1 MDRRRN
7 PITPHEQLKLR
18 QELYA
23 MVDAH
28 PEWEFAQVMHQVR
41 RSLHLTLA
49 EMAKVGRVSVPALK
63 RIESGTGNPTLKT
76 MARLLH
82 PFGLRVA
89 TIRTA
94 TQGLPDDSTETATLN
109 PKSP

>member
-18 QELYA
+18 RELYA

-28 PEWEFAQVMHQVR
+28 PEWEFAQVIRQVR
-41 RSLHLTLA
+41 RSLHLTLT

-63 RIESGTGNPTLKT
+63 KIESGTGNPTLKT

-89 TIRTA
+89 TIRRA
-94 TQGLPDDSTETATLN
+94 TQAAANVSLETSAVSNTLF
-109 PKSP
+109 

>member
-18 QELYA
+18 QELYS
-23 MVDAH
+23 MLDAH
-28 PEWEFAQVMHQVR
+28 PEWQFAQVTRQIR
-41 RSLHLTLA
+41 KTLHLTIA

-63 RIESGTGNPTLKT
+63 KIESGMGNPTLKT

-89 TIRTA
+89 TIRLPA
-94 TQGLPDDSTETATLN
+94 QGVPDGSAETSFSTLK
-109 PKSP
+109 PS